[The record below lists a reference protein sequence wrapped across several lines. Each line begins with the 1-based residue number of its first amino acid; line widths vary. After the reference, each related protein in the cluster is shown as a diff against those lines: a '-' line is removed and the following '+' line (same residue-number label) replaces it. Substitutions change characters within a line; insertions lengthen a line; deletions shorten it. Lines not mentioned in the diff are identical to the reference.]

1 MPCFARCPTI
11 DSPPPIGPYMRFSA
25 LPLTLAALF
34 LTGVP
39 LASAQKEPDKVK
51 AVLVGGP
58 DVGRR
63 APDFSLPW
71 ATREGVGPVEAPY
84 QLASDRGKT
93 VVVAFYPR
101 DFTKGCT
108 AELRTFAEQY
118 DSLFGPDVVVVGIS
132 TDSVETHSRFAASL
146 GLPFRLLSDPDQRV
160 SKQYASKDAGGYN
173 RRTVYVIGPD
183 GKVKFRNLQF
193 NALNP
198 QDYAELRAA
207 LRAPH
212 GS

>member
-1 MPCFARCPTI
+1 MRLFAH
-11 DSPPPIGPYMRFSA
+11 FS
-25 LPLTLAALF
+25 LYAAL
-34 LTGVP
+34 LVATVSP
-39 LASAQKEPDKVK
+39 ASAQNKKTENVT

-71 ATREGVGPVEAPY
+71 AGKDGIGPIEAPY

-101 DFTKGCT
+101 DFTSGCT
-108 AELRTFAEQY
+108 AEMRTFAQQY

-132 TDSVETHSRFAASL
+132 TDSLETHQRFASSL
-146 GLPFRLLSDPDQRV
+146 NLPFRLLSDPDQRI
-160 SKQYASKDAGGYN
+160 SKQYASKDRGGYN

-183 GKVKFRNLQF
+183 GRVKFRNLQF
-193 NALNP
+193 NALDP
-198 QDYAELRAA
+198 QDYAELRKAI
-207 LRAPH
+207 RAPAP
-212 GS
+212 GET